1 MKLCEAIKILE
12 DAGVSDAEYDARQIF
27 SEYGDFSP
35 YELLVKT
42 AESSDEK
49 IINAVYRRAQ
59 REPLQYILGKAYFYR
74 EEYTVTNDVLIPRQ
88 DTEILVDFAVKNIP
102 LGESFADIC
111 SGSGCIGISVLN
123 NTKNTKATFFDI
135 SEAAIKISEKNAR
148 DIGVYDRCRFVISDI
163 MKELP
168 EEKFFAVLSNPP
180 YVKDEVYLGLDDE
193 IFHEPKSAFVGGADG
208 GDFYRRL
215 IPSFQKTIK
224 PGGFLALEIG
234 YDQRE
239 LIESICKEN
248 SLAAEFIKDF
258 SGNYRVAVIRQ

>member
-1 MKLCEAIKILE
+1 MKLSEAIKILE

-27 SEYGDFSP
+27 SEFGVFSP
-35 YELLVKT
+35 YELLAKT
-42 AESSDEK
+42 AESSDTR
-49 IINAVYRRAQ
+49 IISAVEQRAQ

-74 EEYTVTNDVLIPRQ
+74 EKYTVSADCLIPRQ

-102 LGESFADIC
+102 IGESFADIC

-123 NTKNTKATFFDI
+123 NTENTRATFVDI
-135 SEAAIKISEKNAR
+135 SDAAMELAKKNAE
-148 DIGVYDRCRFVISDI
+148 DIGVFDRCNFLVADI

-215 IPSFQKTIK
+215 IPSFHKLIK

-234 YDQRE
+234 FDQRE
-239 LIESICKEN
+239 LIEKLCKDN
-248 SLAAEFIKDF
+248 CLAAEFIKDF